1 MKLEPRRPPWKIG
14 DSRVMAYI
22 DGLLAIGL
30 SKERV
35 AELMDSQNEDNIN
48 AILVAGVDVERLK

>member
-1 MKLEPRRPPWKIG
+1 
-14 DSRVMAYI
+14 MAYI